1 MRLLLPGCVVACCA
15 ACAPK
20 TEVPVHSRAG
30 HAEHARAAGPHYLSE
45 AQRNRARNYWLPQ
58 NRLPA
63 DAPVLPPT
71 ESLAAADSTHTR

>member
-20 TEVPVHSRAG
+20 TEVPLHSRAG

-45 AQRNRARNYWLPQ
+45 AQRNRAQNYWLPQ
-58 NRLPA
+58 NRLPP
-63 DAPVLPPT
+63 DAPVLPPS
-71 ESLAAADSTHTR
+71 ESLAAADSPHTH